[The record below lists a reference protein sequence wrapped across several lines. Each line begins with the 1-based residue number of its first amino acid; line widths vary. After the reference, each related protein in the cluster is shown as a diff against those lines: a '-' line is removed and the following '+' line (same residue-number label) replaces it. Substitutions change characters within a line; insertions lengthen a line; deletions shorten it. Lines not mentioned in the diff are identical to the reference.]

1 MCQTKGDV
9 MTTVPKLDL
18 NYEVIKR
25 FIRESH
31 PESVIMIGCDSVRK
45 ATGKT
50 KATALYSTVVVVR
63 KSSGGGIFRGCKVF
77 GTSVRLP
84 DYGKVIR
91 SGKLANLKLRLLQ
104 EVTFALEAFDGV
116 QEAIGDRPFEIHLDI
131 ASDPRWESN
140 VAMADAKGYVLGV
153 TGRMPDFKPT
163 ALAASFAADA
173 VAHGM
178 DVDTGSEAIH

>member
-1 MCQTKGDV
+1 
-9 MTTVPKLDL
+9 MTIPKLNLD
-18 NYEVIKR
+18 YKVINR
-25 FIRESH
+25 FIHNSH
-31 PESVIMIGCDSVRK
+31 AESVIMIGCDSVRK
-45 ATGKT
+45 ATSKT
-50 KATALYSTVVVVR
+50 KASALYSTVVVIR
-63 KSSGGGIFRGCKVF
+63 KASGGGVYHGCKVF

-84 DYGKVIR
+84 DYGRVIK

-140 VAMADAKGYVLGV
+140 VAMADAKGYVMGV
-153 TGRMPDFKPT
+153 TGREPEFKPY

-173 VAHGM
+173 HAHGLLQ
-178 DVDTGSEAIH
+178 

>member
-1 MCQTKGDV
+1 MN
-9 MTTVPKLDL
+9 TVPALDL

-31 PESVIMIGCDSVRK
+31 RESVIMIGCDSVRK
-45 ATGKT
+45 AHKT

-140 VAMADAKGYVLGV
+140 VAMADAKGYCIGV
-153 TGRMPDFKPT
+153 TGRAPEFKPT